1 MYMPD
6 SFIFI
11 ACFMLL
17 LFSFQ
22 PLGTR
27 VQVYMIYDIHMCLH
41 FTFRVSFYRFLGRGG
56 LTMTMRIHLVYMLLF
71 RDLHMEIIGDL
82 QERYL
87 EFIYLFTYLVR
98 NIHEKYFLL

>member
-6 SFIFI
+6 SFYFYRMFYVVIVF
-11 ACFMLL
+11 
-17 LFSFQ
+17 FQ
-22 PLGTR
+22 PLSTR

-71 RDLHMEIIGDL
+71 RDLHLEIIGDL
-82 QERYL
+82 HL
-87 EFIYLFTYLVR
+87 EIIMLVYYR
-98 NIHEKYFLL
+98 SDI

>member
-6 SFIFI
+6 SFYFYRMFYVVIVF
-11 ACFMLL
+11 
-17 LFSFQ
+17 FQ
-22 PLGTR
+22 PLSTR

-56 LTMTMRIHLVYMLLF
+56 LTMTMGTHLVYMLLF
-71 RDLHMEIIGDL
+71 RDLHLEIIGDL
-82 QERYL
+82 QERNL